1 MGSVRRGA
9 MRCCMAAT
17 AMVAVAG
24 KAPAQTAPAPGAAI
38 GRGARSLRINSENV
52 RMNNYLHDLAGPGAL
67 VGVVGGGLVE
77 QLRHQRG
84 GPDDLTGRIAQRA
97 TQAAVQVSV
106 HHGLA
111 ALMHRSTD
119 YQPCE
124 CHGFGPK
131 VGHALLE
138 TFTDRRDDGSRALAV
153 PRFASAYAGGMAG
166 LAFEH
171 DKNPGD
177 VALSTTLSFGLTA
190 LFNIGR
196 ELSGIGR

>member
-1 MGSVRRGA
+1 
-9 MRCCMAAT
+9 MAAT

-24 KAPAQTAPAPGAAI
+24 KASAQTAPAPSAGI
-38 GRGARSLRINSENV
+38 GRGARSLRVNSENV
-52 RMNNYLHDLAGPGAL
+52 RLNNYLHDLAGPGAL
-67 VGVVGGGLVE
+67 IGVVGGGLVD
-77 QLRHQRG
+77 QLRHQPG
-84 GPDDLTGRIAQRA
+84 GPDDLPSRIAERA

-106 HHGLA
+106 YHGLA
-111 ALMHRSTD
+111 ALMHRSTE

-190 LFNIGR
+190 LFNIGK
-196 ELSGIGR
+196 ELSGIGH